1 MRPEADILIKNITAI
16 IPDETPG
23 ILRNIDIAIKDGV
36 ISKIGKDLKAD
47 SEEILDGK
55 GKIALPGL
63 VDAHTHVFQIFLRG
77 ALTISELQR
86 HPIWL
91 RVLIPFEAEMN
102 KEEAKISARLACLNM
117 IKKGISAFSD
127 AGGPFP
133 EILAETAIESGL
145 RATITHSTMDAGV
158 SFYIR
163 TAELNRELASK
174 YKDGRVRGWY
184 SIRQLMTST
193 DELIEKTFRY
203 AEEDSVG
210 IHMHLSEEA
219 VEIQH
224 SLNRWGKRPVEFL
237 FEKGYLSSR
246 VLAAHCAFLSRDE
259 LEMITRADVK
269 IVHCPTIN
277 MMYMN
282 FPRVPELLA
291 REVKVALGSDG
302 GSYRGLDL
310 FTEMNVMIAGMSGY
324 YGSPFFDHSVISP
337 RDALLMAT
345 RNGAL
350 ALMLQN
356 AGTIKEGCL
365 ADLTIIDVRK
375 PHLTPLH
382 DPFTLPLFA
391 SGDDVSDLIIDGR
404 LVMKNR
410 VVTTMEEESIIREA
424 LEISPMIQEK
434 IKEILSRT

>member
-1 MRPEADILIKNITAI
+1 MRQEADILIKNITALV
-16 IPDETPG
+16 PDEELG
-23 ILRNIDIAIKDGV
+23 ILKNIDIAIKDGV
-36 ISKIGKDLKAD
+36 ISKIGKDLKID
-47 SEEILDGK
+47 SGEIIDGK

-63 VDAHTHVFQIFLRG
+63 VDAHTHVFQILLRG
-77 ALTISELQR
+77 ALTMSELQR

-91 RVLIPFEAEMN
+91 KVLIPFEAEMS

-117 IKKGISAFSD
+117 IKKGITAFSD

-133 EILAETAIESGL
+133 EILAETVNEAGL
-145 RATITHSTMDAGV
+145 RATITHSTMDTGV
-158 SFYIR
+158 SSYIR
-163 TAELNRELASK
+163 TAELNRELVLK
-174 YKDGRVRGWY
+174 YRDGRVRGWY

-193 DELIEKTFRY
+193 EELIEKTFRY

-219 VEIQH
+219 AEIQH
-224 SLNRWGKRPVEFL
+224 SLSRWGKRPVEFL
-237 FEKGYLSSR
+237 YNQGYLSNR
-246 VLAAHCAFLSRDE
+246 VLAAHCAFLSRGE
-259 LEMITRADVK
+259 LDMMSRADAK

-291 REVKVALGSDG
+291 KGVKVALGSDG

-324 YGSPFFDHSVISP
+324 YGSPFLDHSVISP

-345 RNGAL
+345 RNGAM
-350 ALMLQN
+350 ALMIQN
-356 AGTIKEGCL
+356 AGTIKEGYL
-365 ADLTIIDVRK
+365 ADLTIVDIRK

-391 SGDDVSDLIIDGR
+391 SGEDVSDLIVDGK
-404 LVMKNR
+404 LLMKNK
-410 VVTTMEEESIIREA
+410 VVMTLEEETILKEVAEIAPIIH
-424 LEISPMIQEK
+424 EK
-434 IKEILSRT
+434 IKKILNRS